1 MTINEPTSMA
11 LFERQVSE
19 AVAFLQ
25 RRLPVKPT
33 VALVLGTGLGGL
45 GERIEGAKVI
55 PYEEIPG
62 FPETTVESH
71 HGNLI
76 VGRLAGQS
84 VIAMQG
90 RFHYYEGYS
99 TRQLTMPI
107 RVMALLGASTLV
119 VANAAGG
126 LNPSYPPGT
135 LMLIRDHLNF
145 IPDNPLRGPN
155 IEAWGPRFPDLSTP
169 YDLELLTM
177 MEECAHSLGV
187 PVTSGVYVAIPGPSL
202 ETPAETRY
210 LRRCG
215 ADAVGMSTV
224 PEVIVARHAGVR
236 VVGLS
241 VVANVNDPD
250 NLQPILID
258 EIIRETRACEARVD
272 QLLLAFLARL
282 DQRQQPSAQENH
294 STGGVHNE
302 D

>member
-11 LFERQVSE
+11 LFERQVNE

-25 RRLPVKPT
+25 PRLPEPPT

-45 GERIEGAKVI
+45 AERIEGAVVI

-62 FPETTVESH
+62 FPETTVTSH

-76 VGRLAGQS
+76 AGRLAGRP

-107 RVMALLGASTLV
+107 RVMALLGASILV

-126 LNPSYPPGT
+126 LNPAYPPGT

-155 IEAWGPRFPDLSTP
+155 VEAWGPRFPDLSAP
-169 YDLELLTM
+169 YDRQLLAM
-177 MEECAHSLGV
+177 MEECARRLELA

-210 LRRCG
+210 LRQCG

-224 PEVIVARHAGVR
+224 PEVIVARHAGMR
-236 VVGLS
+236 VLGLS

-250 NLQPILID
+250 HFQPILLD
-258 EIIRETRACEARVD
+258 EIIRETKACEARVE

-282 DQRQQPSAQENH
+282 S
-294 STGGVHNE
+294 
-302 D
+302 